1 VAAPPNKQQCVGTHG
16 RPVDGIQSSAVV
28 VISRIAKDLMRSSMA
43 DIGTAQS
50 RRPEYSSIFT
60 IGEASAIMSRFLQW
74 FFRNRETG
82 DITIAQAPN
91 LVLWVVIVA
100 GALRWIWQPPG
111 NAAIALDIVFKGGLI
126 VWALD
131 EIFRGVNPWRR
142 CLGGAVLAY
151 ELTTFL

>member
-1 VAAPPNKQQCVGTHG
+1 MKGTGDGALFRCGCSTEAA
-16 RPVDGIQSSAVV
+16 A
-28 VISRIAKDLMRSSMA
+28 MR
-43 DIGTAQS
+43 
-50 RRPEYSSIFT
+50 
-60 IGEASAIMSRFLQW
+60 
-74 FFRNRETG
+74 RETG

-100 GALRWIWQPPG
+100 GVLRWVWQPPG
-111 NAAIALDIVFKGGLI
+111 IAAIALDIVFKGGLI

-131 EIFRGVNPWRR
+131 EIFRGMNPWRR